1 MVSVSDFVG
10 GEVAGVDEE
19 RSDGVGEVVVKWFGA
34 GVAEAGDVSD
44 VVRGDEGVDGDADD
58 GGRRRRLVITAAV
71 GSEDRKGDL
80 IDPEGWELD
89 GFRRNPVFL
98 WAHDR
103 SLPPIG
109 KAAQVWVDGGA
120 LKALVEFAPTAFA
133 GQVAEL
139 YAKGFMRG
147 VSVGFI
153 PLETEMREA
162 SSGRRGYLYKRQ
174 ELLEISAVPVPMHA
188 RALAGGGSD
197 EVEMDVGEFLEMR
210 SVTRSLWRAVV
221 GMGEL

>member
-10 GEVAGVDEE
+10 SEVMGVDERAE
-19 RSDGVGEVVVKWFGA
+19 RVDDVVVKWFGA
-34 GVAEAGDVSD
+34 GVVEEGI
-44 VVRGDEGVDGDADD
+44 VRGDGGDAGDADGGD
-58 GGRRRRLVITAAV
+58 GRRRLVITAVV

-80 IDPEGWELD
+80 IDPRGWELD

-109 KAAQVWVDGGA
+109 KAGRVWVDGGA

-153 PLETEMREA
+153 PLETEMRQA

-188 RALAGGGSD
+188 GALAGSGAD
-197 EVEMDVGEFLEMR
+197 DAEMEVSEFLEMR
-210 SVTRSLWRAVV
+210 EVTRKLWRAVA